1 MKNFLLH
8 RAGSS
13 RRDVPYGTIGRALCL
28 WLVAVC
34 WSLGAYA
41 QQNRQVTGRVK
52 DASGVPLVGV
62 TILEKGTQRGTTTNA
77 KGEYTIRV
85 KDDNATLTFSMLG
98 YVSQELRVGKRAA
111 LDVSLAE
118 DTSEIDEVVVVGYGY
133 VRRVDLTGSVASVN
147 TEEMQ
152 KAPVRS
158 FDEAL
163 AGRVAGVQVVS
174 SEGEPGSSVNI
185 IVRGQ
190 NSLTQDS
197 SPLYVVDGFPLES
210 FNASSLNP
218 SDIVS
223 IDVLKDASATAIY
236 GARGANGV
244 IMITTRSGQVGRTR
258 VSYEG
263 SFGLQNTTNRMDLMN
278 PYEFVKLQLEI
289 DPYQARQSYLKP
301 NSSGLETR
309 TPEYYRHV
317 QYIDWQERVLQ
328 VAPMHNHTVSLTGGS
343 ETVKYAASLNYM
355 GQEGVVRQSGYDRVS
370 GRLRLDVDA
379 SKNFKVG
386 FNTSYS
392 WTNQYG
398 TSVRMPSSN
407 SEASLTLM
415 YNMWG
420 YRPVTGGSIDDL
432 LNADEDTEIVEMT
445 TWGNRYNPMLYL
457 NNEEK
462 NYGQSNFVANV
473 YGEYRFGK
481 YLKLRVT
488 GGINRNTAVLEDF
501 FNSKHPYSQK
511 IAGVIKGVN
520 GYAQYET
527 RQSLLN
533 ENTLTFDRT
542 FDKRHHLNVVA
553 GVTVQEYKFSSFR
566 GTAWDVPREGL
577 GIAGL
582 DEGVAQ
588 PLNSSKSINRMV
600 SGLARVNYDFGHK
613 YYVTFS
619 FRADGSSKF
628 PAGNKWGYFPSGS
641 VSYRISQ
648 ENFLKDSKVIS
659 DAKIRASYGLT
670 GNNRVGD
677 FAYMSQLNLSNP
689 DGYSWNNTLVQG
701 AQLSSLG
708 NYKLKWESTKSLD
721 IGMDLSFFDQRI
733 GLTMDYYNKK
743 TYDLLLNANLP
754 LSSGYQRAM
763 MNVGAVRNYGFELT
777 LNTVNIRTKNF
788 MWTTNFNISLNRSK
802 VLGLS
807 DGEQSMDSFINWNSD
822 YQSVPLYETR
832 VGRPITMFVG
842 MVYDGL
848 YQIGDFTWQNDS
860 DPSIPHAS
868 RQYVLKDDVP
878 DNGMARNQIRPGY
891 IRFKDFDDDKH
902 VGSEDRR
909 VLGDPNPKYIG
920 GFSNSFVW
928 KDFDLNVFFQ
938 FSGGNKI
945 MNANRIL
952 FEGTYRYGLNQFASY
967 EDRWSPEN
975 PHSNNYVPGGQKVAY
990 YSDKTLEDGSYL
1002 RLKTVQIGYTLPARV
1017 LSKLHISKLRIYFAA
1032 QNLFTWTAYSG
1043 YDPEVSI
1050 FNSPLTPGFD
1060 YLSYPRSR
1068 TYTVGLN
1075 LSF

>member
-1 MKNFLLH
+1 M
-8 RAGSS
+8 
-13 RRDVPYGTIGRALCL
+13 
-28 WLVAVC
+28 
-34 WSLGAYA
+34 
-41 QQNRQVTGRVK
+41 
-52 DASGVPLVGV
+52 
-62 TILEKGTQRGTTTNA
+62 
-77 KGEYTIRV
+77 
-85 KDDNATLTFSMLG
+85 
-98 YVSQELRVGKRAA
+98 
-111 LDVSLAE
+111 
-118 DTSEIDEVVVVGYGY
+118 
-133 VRRVDLTGSVASVN
+133 
-147 TEEMQ
+147 
-152 KAPVRS
+152 
-158 FDEAL
+158 
-163 AGRVAGVQVVS
+163 
-174 SEGEPGSSVNI
+174 
-185 IVRGQ
+185 
-190 NSLTQDS
+190 
-197 SPLYVVDGFPLES
+197 
-210 FNASSLNP
+210 
-218 SDIVS
+218 
-223 IDVLKDASATAIY
+223 
-236 GARGANGV
+236 
-244 IMITTRSGQVGRTR
+244 
-258 VSYEG
+258 
-263 SFGLQNTTNRMDLMN
+263 
-278 PYEFVKLQLEI
+278 
-289 DPYQARQSYLKP
+289 
-301 NSSGLETR
+301 
-309 TPEYYRHV
+309 
-317 QYIDWQERVLQ
+317 
-328 VAPMHNHTVSLTGGS
+328 
-343 ETVKYAASLNYM
+343 
-355 GQEGVVRQSGYDRVS
+355 
-370 GRLRLDVDA
+370 
-379 SKNFKVG
+379 
-386 FNTSYS
+386 
-392 WTNQYG
+392 
-398 TSVRMPSSN
+398 
-407 SEASLTLM
+407 
-415 YNMWG
+415 
-420 YRPVTGGSIDDL
+420 
-432 LNADEDTEIVEMT
+432 
-445 TWGNRYNPMLYL
+445 
-457 NNEEK
+457 
-462 NYGQSNFVANV
+462 
-473 YGEYRFGK
+473 
-481 YLKLRVT
+481 
-488 GGINRNTAVLEDF
+488 
-501 FNSKHPYSQK
+501 
-511 IAGVIKGVN
+511 
-520 GYAQYET
+520 
-527 RQSLLN
+527 
-533 ENTLTFDRT
+533 
-542 FDKRHHLNVVA
+542 
-553 GVTVQEYKFSSFR
+553 
-566 GTAWDVPREGL
+566 
-577 GIAGL
+577 
-582 DEGVAQ
+582 
-588 PLNSSKSINRMV
+588 
-600 SGLARVNYDFGHK
+600 
-613 YYVTFS
+613 
-619 FRADGSSKF
+619 
-628 PAGNKWGYFPSGS
+628 
-641 VSYRISQ
+641 
-648 ENFLKDSKVIS
+648 IS

-721 IGMDLSFFDQRI
+721 VGMDLSFFDQRLS
-733 GLTMDYYNKK
+733 LTIDYYNKK